1 MHAWIQWNSGHFIEC
16 SRTLLRNLIVDIYD
30 FNYLRASCFP
40 FEFQRSPNPLHLPL
54 PPLHLPSP
62 SLFSTSPPPPPSPPP
77 LPLPPLHLPSP
88 SPPLHLPSPSPP
100 LHLPSLSPP
109 LHLPSPSPSLHPYY
123 PLRLRQPMNCTLYL
137 RSVGFV
143 LFQVEWERIGK

>member
-62 SLFSTSPPPPPSPPP
+62 S
-77 LPLPPLHLPSP
+77 PPLHLPSP
-88 SPPLHLPSPSPP
+88 SPP
-100 LHLPSLSPP
+100 
-109 LHLPSPSPSLHPYY
+109 
-123 PLRLRQPMNCTLYL
+123 PLRTVSGWMGEDRKVRVEKGQGKGRGGGGGET
-137 RSVGFV
+137 REAGVGEGWATHCQNISLWSWMYV
-143 LFQVEWERIGK
+143 LQQLWSQLTDHDRHL

>member
-1 MHAWIQWNSGHFIEC
+1 MFELQISVVPIWAKTTCMHAWIQWNSSHFIEC
-16 SRTLLRNLIVDIYD
+16 SRTLLRNLIVDKND

-40 FEFQRSPNPLHLPL
+40 FEFQRSPNPLHL
-54 PPLHLPSP
+54 
-62 SLFSTSPPPPPSPPP
+62 P

-100 LHLPSLSPP
+100 LHLPSPSPS